1 MIIDKELLLS
11 DKQVVTA
18 TAASTDVIDM
28 SKGGDA
34 EGRPLEVVIQVNET
48 VTADG
53 AATVTFALET
63 DDNTDFS
70 SPKALWS
77 SGTLGKATLVN
88 GYAVFSGKLPRGAER
103 YVRVNYTVGTGPLTK
118 GKFSAFLTNGV
129 QKNSFM

>member
-1 MIIDKELLLS
+1 MIIDKELLMS
-11 DKQVVTA
+11 DKQIVTA
-18 TAASTDVIDM
+18 NTPSADVIDM
-28 SKGGDA
+28 SRGGDA
-34 EGRPLEVVIQVNET
+34 EGKPLEVVIQVNET

-63 DDNTDFS
+63 DDNTEFS
-70 SPKALWS
+70 TPKTLWS
-77 SGTLGKATLVN
+77 SGALGKATLVN
-88 GYAVFSGKLPRGAER
+88 GYTVFSGKLPRGAER

>member
-11 DKQVVTA
+11 DKQIVTA
-18 TAASTDVIDM
+18 NAPSADVIDM
-28 SKGGDA
+28 SRGGDA
-34 EGRPLEVVIQVNET
+34 EGKLLEVVIQVNET

-63 DDNTDFS
+63 DDNPDFS
-70 SPKALWS
+70 SPKTLWS
-77 SGTLGKATLVN
+77 SGALGKAALVN
-88 GYAVFSGKLPRGAER
+88 GYTVFSGKLPRGAER

>member
-1 MIIDKELLLS
+1 MIIDKELLMS
-11 DKQVVTA
+11 DKQIVTA
-18 TAASTDVIDM
+18 NTPSADVIDM
-28 SKGGDA
+28 SRGGDA
-34 EGRPLEVVIQVNET
+34 EGKPLEVVIQVNET

-70 SPKALWS
+70 TPKTLWS
-77 SGTLGKATLVN
+77 SGALGKATLVN
-88 GYAVFSGKLPRGAER
+88 GYTVFSGKLPRGAER